1 MKYSTDYLRKLEKI
15 IRENNYTLRHE
26 KGNFK
31 SGYCLLKDSKV
42 IVLNQFAT
50 LESRINTLIEILK
63 ELKGQ
68 EPLTESAHQELERIE
83 KLSPAGKRRTATS

>member
-1 MKYSTDYLRKLEKI
+1 MKYNLDYLRKLEKI

-31 SGYCLLKDSKV
+31 SGYCLLNDSKV

-50 LESRINTLIEILK
+50 VENRINTLIAVLK
-63 ELKGQ
+63 VLRDQQ
-68 EPLTESAHQELERIE
+68 ELTEDALQELERIE
-83 KLSPAGKRRTATS
+83 KLNLAGKRKTATS